1 MKKYWIIIFAFVS
14 ACAAAKTFVPSQD
27 ALPAMQ
33 QKVPGITL
41 ERANQGYILYKEK
54 CSGCHRLH
62 TPTEKNINGWEKTL
76 DEMYPKAKISNENEK
91 KLIKDYLFALS
102 K

>member
-1 MKKYWIIIFAFVS
+1 MKNTLIIILFLLS
-14 ACAAAKTFVPSQD
+14 ACASRKSLTLSNEN
-27 ALPAMQ
+27 LSSMQ

-41 ERANQGYILYKEK
+41 ERANKGYILYKSK
-54 CSGCHRLH
+54 CSSCHRLH
-62 TPTEKNINGWEKTL
+62 RPSEYNTVKWDKSLI
-76 DEMYPKAKISNENEK
+76 EMYPKAKITDEEQK